1 MLWGASPKLN
11 TKKKYSFLVT
21 KIRAQGRASKSKKTT
36 GVRKNKTLKGTVQN
50 PNGKFPMAQDSR
62 VSFNRERE
70 RERCAW
76 AGLSAESPC
85 SRGTPPTT
93 QRVGKVKSFQKR
105 RGILPRFVEGERKL
119 HDQCINF
126 KTFWMTILETH
137 QLRQHFLLKA
147 VCTEQ
152 TVGTRK
158 WGFPFRWASPIL
170 LIILESFS
178 QARPPVV
185 TDQRKTRCYCS
196 RRGFFPG
203 PPFFILII
211 RLPVD

>member
-1 MLWGASPKLN
+1 MG
-11 TKKKYSFLVT
+11 SFRWI
-21 KIRAQGRASKSKKTT
+21 KI
-36 GVRKNKTLKGTVQN
+36 
-50 PNGKFPMAQDSR
+50 
-62 VSFNRERE
+62 ERE
-70 RERCAW
+70 RGVHGW
-76 AGLSAESPC
+76 GLSAESPC

-137 QLRQHFLLKA
+137 QLRQYFLLKA

-170 LIILESFS
+170 IILESFS
-178 QARPPVV
+178 QARPLVV

-203 PPFFILII
+203 LPFFILII